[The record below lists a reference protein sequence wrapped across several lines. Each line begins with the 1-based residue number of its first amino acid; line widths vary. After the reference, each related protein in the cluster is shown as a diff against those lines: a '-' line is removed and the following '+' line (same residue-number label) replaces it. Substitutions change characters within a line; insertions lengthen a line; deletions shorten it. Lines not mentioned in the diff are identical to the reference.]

1 MLKDFLSLEPVTRT
15 ANPFIL
21 DARLITN
28 LG

>member
-1 MLKDFLSLEPVTRT
+1 MLKDFLLLELITRT